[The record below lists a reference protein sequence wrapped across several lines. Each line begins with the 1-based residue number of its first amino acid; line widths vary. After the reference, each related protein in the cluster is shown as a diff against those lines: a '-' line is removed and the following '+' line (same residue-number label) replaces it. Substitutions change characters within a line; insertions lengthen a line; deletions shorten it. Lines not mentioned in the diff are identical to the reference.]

1 MFGVTIAGSFS
12 AAFVDCGLFVNG
24 VRGNT
29 TYRGDC
35 VYWNRYDI
43 YDWQVA
49 SSVRDYVAAQMD
61 SLSDYFFYTWKVRLS
76 CFVPRLQSIHMMA
89 DCLTNVLVLPILG
102 HRTVFTDRAGG

>member
-49 SSVRDYVAAQMD
+49 NSVMQYVAAQMD
-61 SLSDYFFYTWKVRLS
+61 SLSDYFFYTWKVSLFLLKPIFNLSNLRL
-76 CFVPRLQSIHMMA
+76 
-89 DCLTNVLVLPILG
+89 LT
-102 HRTVFTDRAGG
+102 TVFLLGYGTFFKDRARR